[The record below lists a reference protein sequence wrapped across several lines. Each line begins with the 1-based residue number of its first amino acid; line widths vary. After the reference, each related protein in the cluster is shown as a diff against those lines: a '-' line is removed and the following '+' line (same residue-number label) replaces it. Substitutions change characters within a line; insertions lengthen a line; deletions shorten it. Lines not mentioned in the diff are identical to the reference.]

1 MSAADLRQT
10 YQARYD
16 KSLKPLA
23 ARVLEYL
30 TSCLS
35 HCERIDRFTARAKDI
50 DSFLTKAAKV
60 EDGRAKYDDPIN
72 QIQDQVGARIVA
84 FYVSDIDIVAKAVES
99 YCRPIESRTMVPE
112 SDSEF
117 GYFGKHYVLLLPTDV
132 IWESEHGFHPPFF
145 ELQIKTLFQ
154 HAWSQANHDL
164 GYKAHVVLTSQQKRK
179 VAFSSAQAWG
189 ADQIFD
195 QLRVELRDVAPTPNH
210 LNTVPARNAPASR
223 TGGTGPDLD

>member
-60 EDGRAKYDDPIN
+60 EDGRASTTTRSIRF
-72 QIQDQVGARIVA
+72 RIR
-84 FYVSDIDIVAKAVES
+84 SE
-99 YCRPIESRTMVPE
+99 PE
-112 SDSEF
+112 S
-117 GYFGKHYVLLLPTDV
+117 
-132 IWESEHGFHPPFF
+132 
-145 ELQIKTLFQ
+145 
-154 HAWSQANHDL
+154 
-164 GYKAHVVLTSQQKRK
+164 
-179 VAFSSAQAWG
+179 
-189 ADQIFD
+189 
-195 QLRVELRDVAPTPNH
+195 LRFMCLM
-210 LNTVPARNAPASR
+210 
-223 TGGTGPDLD
+223 